1 MPGDLEILDDIVVV
15 VARIDVDPVEAGGSE
30 FTDRIPGIIPVELD
44 TIFPD
49 FICEPLGNGLESQ
62 VVRAGKRR
70 CPEVD
75 EMEGARVISVE
86 NGGREVAAA
95 EENDGPASP
104 VGGKLAQR
112 GQVEINVGGAR

>member
-1 MPGDLEILDDIVVV
+1 
-15 VARIDVDPVEAGGSE
+15 
-30 FTDRIPGIIPVELD
+30 LD

-62 VVRAGKRR
+62 VVRAGKGR

-86 NGGREVAAA
+86 NGGREITVGNTHLGDDSVLGEQFQQRHTVRQDPAPFEVPIFKAA
-95 EENDGPASP
+95 GPP
-104 VGGKLAQR
+104 IQPLILG
-112 GQVEINVGGAR
+112 